1 MSNYGENE
9 IGDLFQSM
17 ISKGTGLLNAFDAEQ
32 AIQEKLITL
41 IRDWINQALNIIEP
55 SIPTQNFR

>member
-32 AIQEKLITL
+32 AIQEKHITL